1 VADSPSFVRC
11 KQCGR
16 AWPDRT
22 AFLADPQVRLSGCQ
36 VETDRPEASVFLFDH
51 RAPGCGTTI
60 AIKLPAFDD
69 LYAGPR
75 HKVKWGASAKCAKK
89 CHDPKNLEACTNPCA
104 AAHVRQILRK
114 VMEMNQR

>member
-1 VADSPSFVRC
+1 MADSPTFVRC

-16 AWPDRT
+16 DWPDRA

-75 HKVKWGASAKCAKK
+75 HKVRWGASAKCARK
-89 CHDPKNLEACTNPCA
+89 CHDPKNFEICANPCA
-104 AAHVRQILRK
+104 AAHVRQILRR
-114 VMEMNQR
+114 VLELANR